1 MPEAVANSMP
11 ANQKPAKGQRA
22 ALPTERA
29 TSSIPSAAG
38 GDPLWVYPSEQQ
50 FYNAMKRKGYS
61 PHEEEMNAVVAIHN
75 AVNERAWAE
84 VRQHPT
90 ARLHTHTQQHA
101 ARFSRTSAAPFSS
114 SRVFRW

>member
-1 MPEAVANSMP
+1 
-11 ANQKPAKGQRA
+11 
-22 ALPTERA
+22 
-29 TSSIPSAAG
+29 
-38 GDPLWVYPSEQQ
+38 
-50 FYNAMKRKGYS
+50 MKRKGYS